1 MAHDLLDMVKLYT
14 FLDNKTVLYLQGDFA
29 ANKIVRVSFPQE
41 VIGLDDIAK
50 DRIFLGNHS
59 KGKNWRE

>member
-1 MAHDLLDMVKLYT
+1 MAHDLLYMMKLYA
-14 FLDNKTVLYLQGDFA
+14 LLSNETVLYLQGDFA
-29 ANKIVRVSFPQE
+29 LNKIARVVPKE
-41 VIGLDDIAK
+41 VICLDDIAK